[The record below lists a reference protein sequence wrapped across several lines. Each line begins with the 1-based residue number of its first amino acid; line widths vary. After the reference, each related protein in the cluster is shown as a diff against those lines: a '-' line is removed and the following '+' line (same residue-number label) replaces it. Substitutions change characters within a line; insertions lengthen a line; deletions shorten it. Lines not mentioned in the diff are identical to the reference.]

1 MPVVLVSQ
9 REFIPRRDGNSH
21 PLTISSHIKG
31 VASHKIV
38 TDGRLPQQHA
48 NAHD

>member
-9 REFIPRRDGNSH
+9 RESIPQLNWKLQW
-21 PLTISSHIKG
+21 LTFCSHIKG

-38 TDGRLPQQHA
+38 TDGRFHVT
-48 NAHD
+48 